1 MSYMF
6 GECDKLK
13 EIKGINNFNTSNV
26 IDMSYMFSV
35 CKKLKEIKGINHFNT
50 SKVQNMNHIFQ
61 YCYELEYID
70 LSNFDTS
77 NVIDMSFMFF
87 FVIN

>member
-1 MSYMF
+1 
-6 GECDKLK
+6 
-13 EIKGINNFNTSNV
+13 
-26 IDMSYMFSV
+26 MFSV

-87 FVIN
+87 FL